1 MNSRPNLN
9 TKAWDLRGRTK
20 CYGHVGGRCVSWNR
34 ERAEGARDGL
44 VLRYKNTGDILLLDL
59 DLAVEHKVDCGGGHA
74 TTVGRLLCRVGKD
87 RVTLFFH
94 GACEATQ
101 FCVHPK
107 TTTGIE

>member
-1 MNSRPNLN
+1 LF
-9 TKAWDLRGRTK
+9 
-20 CYGHVGGRCVSWNR
+20 
-34 ERAEGARDGL
+34 
-44 VLRYKNTGDILLLDL
+44 
-59 DLAVEHKVDCGGGHA
+59 
-74 TTVGRLLCRVGKD
+74 CRVGKD